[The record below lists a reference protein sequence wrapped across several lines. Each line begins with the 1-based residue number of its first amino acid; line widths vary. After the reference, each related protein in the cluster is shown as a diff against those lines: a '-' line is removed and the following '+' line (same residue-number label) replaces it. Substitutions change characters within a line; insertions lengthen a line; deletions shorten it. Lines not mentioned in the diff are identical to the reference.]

1 MYSNL
6 EQEIERI
13 KVQIMDMFALTER
26 ALDKSL
32 QALVHRDDSLVAQV
46 LKEDKKINRL
56 EVEIEQLCLSTLA
69 LSQPVA
75 RDLRFVVGCSRTAN
89 NLERIGDQATNIAKR
104 AKELNS
110 KPEIVGMNNIQDLG
124 DIVHEMLKKV
134 VTAFSNLGDGL
145 ALEVSDQDDQA
156 DDLNLK
162 IIEKQVGLMA
172 QKQIAIEESVH
183 IILVSNYL
191 ERVGDLVTN
200 IAEHVIF
207 MAKGL
212 NVKHLSQ
219 FENQQ

>member
-124 DIVHEMLKKV
+124 EIVHEMLKKV
-134 VTAFSNLGDGL
+134 VTAFSNLGEGL

-219 FENQQ
+219 FEDQQ

>member
-134 VTAFSNLGDGL
+134 VTAFSNLGEGL

-219 FENQQ
+219 FEDQQ